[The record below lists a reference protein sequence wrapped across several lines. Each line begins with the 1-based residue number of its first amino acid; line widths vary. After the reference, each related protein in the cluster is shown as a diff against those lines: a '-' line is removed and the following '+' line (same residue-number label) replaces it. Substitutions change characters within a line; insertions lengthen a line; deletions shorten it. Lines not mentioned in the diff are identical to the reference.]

1 MCKLY
6 IGAVVPVYNHPRHLK
21 RLVQHLR
28 EQNLPV
34 ILVDDGS
41 TDECPA
47 LMAQLQHLHAGHVHV
62 LRHPHNRGKGAAVR
76 SGLLQ
81 AESLGWSHVLQVD
94 ADGQHHWPDVPR
106 FVERAQQHPKHM
118 VIGKPVFDATV
129 SKTRYYGRYATHV
142 WVWINT
148 LSTDI

>member
-47 LMAQLQHLHAGHVHV
+47 LIAQLQHLHAGHVHV

-81 AESLGWSHVLQVD
+81 AESLGWSMCCKSMPM
-94 ADGQHHWPDVPR
+94 ANTTGQTCPALWSAHSNI
-106 FVERAQQHPKHM
+106 Q
-118 VIGKPVFDATV
+118 
-129 SKTRYYGRYATHV
+129 
-142 WVWINT
+142 NT
-148 LSTDI
+148 WS